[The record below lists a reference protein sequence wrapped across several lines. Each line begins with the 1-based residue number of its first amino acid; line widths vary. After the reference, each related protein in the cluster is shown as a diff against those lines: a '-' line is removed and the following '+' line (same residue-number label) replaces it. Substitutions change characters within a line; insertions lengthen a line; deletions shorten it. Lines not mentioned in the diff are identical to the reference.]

1 MSVMF
6 TMSAMYFLSEKF
18 LNFASKSGSG
28 RVEEAHKATTYSW
41 SRLPPIKANNG
52 GKQLIT
58 SGQVTFR
65 DK

>member
-1 MSVMF
+1 
-6 TMSAMYFLSEKF
+6 MYFLSEKF
-18 LNFASKSGSG
+18 LNFASKGGSG
-28 RVEEAHKATTYSW
+28 RVEEVNKATNYSW
-41 SRLPPIKANNG
+41 YRLPPIKVNNG

>member
-1 MSVMF
+1 MSVML
-6 TMSAMYFLSEKF
+6 TISAMYFLSEKF

-28 RVEEAHKATTYSW
+28 RVEEVNKATNYSW